1 MNEKRP
7 SKNLETSISK
17 SNKGNGR
24 RILVVDNSPVI
35 LRFMQHFLEK
45 HGHQV
50 ALASDGVTALEV
62 LESFSPEIC
71 FIDLIMENISGDKL
85 CRILKSMPEYENVL
99 IVILSAIAAEE
110 QDPHT
115 KYAADAF
122 VAKGPLKEMSS
133 HLLQIIQLLDT
144 DDIERIQGTVLGKEN
159 LYAREITRELLNS
172 KEHYET
178 ALNHISEGFL
188 ELLGD
193 KIIYANPAA
202 VDIVGGTEESILNSK
217 FIKLFQET
225 DEDTVG
231 TLLASAKTG
240 NTTVQSTTP
249 LVVNDKLVLLKIIP
263 VAEDTFQSTLVI
275 LGDITRQ
282 NQLESQLRNA
292 QKMEAVGTLA
302 GGVAHDLNN
311 VLSGIVSYPDLLL
324 MQLPEDSSLK
334 KPIQVIK
341 SSGEKAATI
350 VQDLLTLTRRGITEK
365 NPVNLNQVISDY
377 LASPEYHRL
386 LSFHSEVEIEVCLEE
401 ELLTCIGS
409 EVQMSKII
417 MNLVSNGAES
427 ITERGKVRIVTENVY
442 IDANEPSL
450 PGIAEGEY
458 ILLTI
463 SDNGAGISATDIE
476 RIFEPFYTKKEMGR
490 SGTGLGMTVV
500 WGTVKDH
507 GGHIDIQ
514 SSPGK
519 GTTMSIYLPA
529 KRQYPASLQEMEQT
543 KKLAAIHELKGNQES
558 VLIVDDIKD
567 QHEIAAH
574 ILAQLGYVA
583 HSAYSG
589 QEAVEFLTEKKVD
602 LVLLDM
608 IMDPGIDGLETYRK
622 ISELNPQ
629 QKVILVTGYSKTDRI
644 IAALEMGA
652 GRYVKKPYTVERI
665 GRAIKEEM
673 ADRA

>member
-1 MNEKRP
+1 MGEKKTPNE
-7 SKNLETSISK
+7 SEISHQEAK
-17 SNKGNGR
+17 KGNGR

-35 LRFMQHFLEK
+35 LRYMQHFLEE

-50 ALASDGVTALEV
+50 ALASDGISALKV
-62 LESFSPEIC
+62 LETFSPEIC

-85 CRILKSMPEYENVL
+85 CRILKSMPEYQNVL
-99 IVILSAIAAEE
+99 LVILSAIAAEE
-110 QDPHT
+110 HEPFT

-122 VAKGPLKEMSS
+122 VAKGPFKEMSS
-133 HLLQIIQLLDT
+133 HILKIIQLLDT
-144 DDIERIQGTVLGKEN
+144 DDIQLIKGKVLGKEN
-159 LYAREITRELLNS
+159 LYAREITRELLDS

-188 ELLGD
+188 ELLND

-202 VDIVGGTEESILNSK
+202 VNILGGTEESLLNSQ
-217 FIKLFQET
+217 FIKIFTET
-225 DEDTVG
+225 DKPTVE

-240 NTTVQSTTP
+240 NKAVESITP

-263 VAEDTFQSTLVI
+263 VTEDTFQSILVI

-282 NQLESQLRNA
+282 NLIESQLRNA

-324 MQLPEDSSLK
+324 MQLPNDSPLK

-341 SSGEKAATI
+341 RSGEKASTI
-350 VQDLLTLTRRGITEK
+350 VNDLLTLTRRGITEK

-386 LSFHSEVEIEVCLEE
+386 LSFNSEIEIEVSLDE
-401 ELLTCIGS
+401 ELLPCIGS
-409 EVQMSKII
+409 EVQLSKII

-427 ITERGKVRIVTENVY
+427 IIGRGKIRIGTKNVY
-442 IDANEPSL
+442 IDTSASSM

-458 ILLTI
+458 ILLTL
-463 SDNGAGISATDIE
+463 SDNGAGISARDME

-507 GGHIDIQ
+507 GGHIDIK
-514 SSPGK
+514 SSPGE
-519 GTTMSIYLPA
+519 GTTISVYLPA
-529 KRQYPASLQEMEQT
+529 NRQYSASKQEIEKTNNMIAT
-543 KKLAAIHELKGNQES
+543 HELKGNGEC
-558 VLIVDDIKD
+558 VLIVDDVKE
-567 QHEIAAH
+567 QHEILAH
-574 ILAQLGYVA
+574 ILEQLGYIPY
-583 HSAYSG
+583 STYSG
-589 QEAVEFLTEKKVD
+589 EDAVQFLAENKVD

-608 IMDPGIDGLETYRK
+608 VMDQGIDGLETYRK

-629 QKVILVTGYSKTDRI
+629 QKVIIVTGYSKTEQI
-644 IAALEMGA
+644 VAALEMGVS
-652 GRYVKKPYTVERI
+652 RYVKKPYTVEYI
-665 GRAIKEEM
+665 GKAIKEELTH
-673 ADRA
+673 